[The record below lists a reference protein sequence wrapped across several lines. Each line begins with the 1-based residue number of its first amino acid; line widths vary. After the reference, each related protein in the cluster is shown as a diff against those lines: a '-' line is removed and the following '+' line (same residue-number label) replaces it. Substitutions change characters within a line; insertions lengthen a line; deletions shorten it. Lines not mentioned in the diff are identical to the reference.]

1 MLRRSILAALTYLL
15 GLVALAIWSI
25 HGFLT
30 GAPKEDW
37 ALMIVLPLAWA
48 FSYWP
53 MLGTV
58 VLIARI
64 RGLQRTIGK
73 IATELNS
80 DGEPGPENLGELEDI
95 ATSFAAHENRLPEFI
110 VRPFIRKA
118 LQHAARDGTLK
129 RIMEKGGDRA
139 RA

>member
-1 MLRRSILAALTYLL
+1 MLRRSILLVLTYLS

-30 GAPKEDW
+30 GVPKEEW

-53 MLGTV
+53 MLGTL

-64 RGLQRTIGK
+64 RGLQRTLGK
-73 IATELNS
+73 MPTELDS
-80 DGEPGPENLGELEDI
+80 DREPGPENLGELEDI
-95 ATSFAAHENRLPEFI
+95 ATSFAAYENRLPEFI
-110 VRPFIRKA
+110 VRPFIRNA
-118 LQHAARDGTLK
+118 LQQATRDGTLK
-129 RIMEKGGDRA
+129 RIMEKDGDRA